1 MRLIQGRLRYMYET
15 RVIINNC
22 KVCLVYCTYYGTK
35 NVLVRMWLSI
45 CSWEVH
51 LYHLIIC
58 VKKVKL
64 VNVPTHQCKR
74 EYTGTRGQPKLEVSK
89 GQIQFLHRST
99 VPTGSCLHI
108 ISLTFHLCTGIPLLC
123 NTPNIWVWPIPGV
136 TDIIS
141 CMIFLSSPSPAEGQ
155 FISSSSLI

>member
-1 MRLIQGRLRYMYET
+1 M
-15 RVIINNC
+15 
-22 KVCLVYCTYYGTK
+22 
-35 NVLVRMWLSI
+35 
-45 CSWEVH
+45 
-51 LYHLIIC
+51 
-58 VKKVKL
+58 

-155 FISSSSLI
+155 FISSSLLIWNSCCLLVRVFMDITRGSAILTQGKCNLPYSQNRLEVLSSVWTAHPCSYENLHFF